1 MAIITI
7 VEALD
12 KVSEA
17 TKEYIDSVVT
27 TEGLDKLIPYAED
40 NEVDAMLKEVLKA
53 PKR

>member
-7 VEALD
+7 TEALD

-17 TKEYIDSVVT
+17 AREYIDSTIT
-27 TEGLDKLIPYAED
+27 TEGLDKIIPYAED
-40 NEVDAMLKEVLKA
+40 DEVDAMLKEVLKA